1 MRKKRVTQAALIGI
15 CLLIS
20 YFFLLPFLFMF
31 FTSFKDMAESI
42 GSRRLVPSVW
52 SFSNYVDL
60 LNDLTNVQIV
70 RWLMN
75 TLLTTILGVMLV
87 VVVDTLAAYSL
98 ARLNLPG
105 TGIIL
110 VAIVWIMSIPG
121 IVTVFPAFY
130 IAKNLNLVDS
140 FIPLIFPYGANV
152 LGVYMIHNFLRNFPK
167 ELEEAA
173 FVDGAN
179 LMTILVKVVVPV
191 IRPVLITLA
200 FITFLNIYNDF
211 LWPSLV
217 ISTNEMKTVTVGIS
231 SLVLGSNFTNP
242 GMMMAATLVA
252 VVPALVLFV
261 FLNRY
266 IVQGVTNTGIK

>member
-42 GSRRLVPSVW
+42 GSSRLVPSVW

>member
-1 MRKKRVTQAALIGI
+1 M
-15 CLLIS
+15 
-20 YFFLLPFLFMF
+20 
-31 FTSFKDMAESI
+31 
-42 GSRRLVPSVW
+42 
-52 SFSNYVDL
+52 
-60 LNDLTNVQIV
+60 
-70 RWLMN
+70 
-75 TLLTTILGVMLV
+75 
-87 VVVDTLAAYSL
+87 
-98 ARLNLPG
+98 
-105 TGIIL
+105 
-110 VAIVWIMSIPG
+110 
-121 IVTVFPAFY
+121 FPAFY

-140 FIPLIFPYGANV
+140 FITLIFPYGANV

>member
-42 GSRRLVPSVW
+42 GSSRLVPSVW
-52 SFSNYVDL
+52 SFSNYIDL

-252 VVPALVLFV
+252 VVPTLVLFV